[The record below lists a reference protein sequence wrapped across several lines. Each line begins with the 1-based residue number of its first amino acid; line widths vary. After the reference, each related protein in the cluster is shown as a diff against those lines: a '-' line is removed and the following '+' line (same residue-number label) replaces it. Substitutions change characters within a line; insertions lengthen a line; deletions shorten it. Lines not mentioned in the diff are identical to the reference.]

1 MVVNDIFFV
10 ITSVSLD
17 HKRDEMLLSP
27 RNSTTTELERS
38 EPYRRRPSNNERKG
52 NVLNFI

>member
-1 MVVNDIFFV
+1 M
-10 ITSVSLD
+10 SLSLD

-27 RNSTTTELERS
+27 RISTTAEQERS
-38 EPYRRRPSNNERKG
+38 ELYRRRASNSERKG